1 MIEVVCGI
9 LIQNG
14 KCLIARRN
22 YGSSK
27 GFYEFPGGKVESNET
42 KEEALKREWKEE
54 LGIEIKNIS
63 YLASSQDQ
71 QDYAFSLTCF
81 TCQSDECVEFSNAH
95 DQLIWTT
102 PDHIYDFNFFESDQK
117 LVDKLKEIWPCI
129 QGQKKPKY

>member
-1 MIEVVCGI
+1 MIEVVCGV

-54 LGIEIKNIS
+54 LGIEIKI
-63 YLASSQDQ
+63 
-71 QDYAFSLTCF
+71 F
-81 TCQSDECVEFSNAH
+81 
-95 DQLIWTT
+95 LILLQVKTNKIM
-102 PDHIYDFNFFESDQK
+102 PF
-117 LVDKLKEIWPCI
+117 L
-129 QGQKKPKY
+129 